1 VDHRPITGYIRRR
14 DEAAVLMIG
23 GRHFGTAQ
31 DSPAEFDLA
40 LDGRVLDRWTVD
52 PARDIHY
59 VHVLDLP
66 AGSLAG
72 EGRYAAVQVTARS
85 ARGGEATPPV
95 AVEQFDV
102 QPATGLT
109 HAFDTGWYED
119 EYDPGTGLRWRWT
132 SDRAEVRIVP
142 PQGVRL
148 TIRAESPVKYF
159 HAVPTIR
166 VRAGDRVV
174 SELHPSADFTW
185 EVMVPREDVV
195 RSNGL
200 VAIESDR
207 VYLPGPAEGTADARR
222 LGLRVFEL
230 RVDPFSAAA
239 P

>member
-1 VDHRPITGYIRRR
+1 
-14 DEAAVLMIG
+14 VLMIG

-31 DSPAEFDLA
+31 DSPAVFDLA

-52 PARDIHY
+52 PAKDIHY
-59 VHVLDLP
+59 VRVLDLP

-72 EGRYAAVQVTARS
+72 EGHYAAVQVTARS

-102 QPATGLT
+102 QPATGLA

-132 SDRAEVRIVP
+132 SDRAQVRIVP

-159 HAVPTIR
+159 HAVPTVR

-174 SELHPSADFTW
+174 SELHPSDDFTW

-230 RVDPFSAAA
+230 RVDSFPAAA